1 MEFFKNFSLNKL
13 IVLVGTIVLTMS
25 LTLTAVTHGFGGI
38 VKEDYTYEIYRS
50 RTELAMEGC
59 RDSIVSEI
67 DKYIY
72 SVAPESALNGIKLF
86 ELCDTYEVDVRFVMA
101 QAQAESHFGTTGIA
115 AKTNIVW
122 NVKAYDGRRAIDM
135 LKSGDCVKHP
145 DYSIEPY
152 LKLLTTS
159 YLVNGKTEADMFQN
173 FVDINGKRYASN
185 QNYETLLFNIYNK
198 INSSTNLNKLLK
210 EWNKYKIILNK

>member
-86 ELCDTYEVDVRFVMA
+86 ELCDIYEVDVRFV
-101 QAQAESHFGTTGIA
+101 S
-115 AKTNIVW
+115 
-122 NVKAYDGRRAIDM
+122 
-135 LKSGDCVKHP
+135 
-145 DYSIEPY
+145 
-152 LKLLTTS
+152 
-159 YLVNGKTEADMFQN
+159 
-173 FVDINGKRYASN
+173 
-185 QNYETLLFNIYNK
+185 
-198 INSSTNLNKLLK
+198 
-210 EWNKYKIILNK
+210 